1 MNLPL
6 NSTNLPLTH
15 HMKFNKSALKFIESA
30 LKFNE
35 SAHKFNESALKF
47 TKYAF
52 VELRSRSG
60 PGQVR
65 VRKLRN

>member
-30 LKFNE
+30 LNL
-35 SAHKFNESALKF
+35 NESALKF
-47 TKYAF
+47 KESALLKNLPLNLPNMHSSTA
-52 VELRSRSG
+52 
-60 PGQVR
+60 
-65 VRKLRN
+65 